1 MKPAEPRTSAPS
13 EANPA
18 PRETHPR
25 LDELLELR
33 HQAHTL
39 GIASHHLVNSAFSGV
54 YASVFRGQGLNFE
67 EVREYREGDDI
78 RNMDWKVTAR
88 TNKPHLKVYREERER
103 SVVLCVDHG
112 PHMYFGT
119 RNTFKSV
126 QAARAASLLGWA
138 ANSRHDRVGGL
149 LFGDA
154 DTGLQHFQP
163 TKDRRALWRLLHEM
177 SNPSQHAQRGIDCL
191 EVVLQRAEKGTGTGA
206 LIFVIADFNREIV
219 GLEKSLGQL
228 CQKHSVVVIP
238 IDDAAD
244 YDMPAMGHVLFRDA
258 NGDMVEIN
266 TDDEAGRDSYR
277 QGWQVRREALVRLTN
292 RLNIA
297 LIPVTTEDEVHR
309 ALMTGLLNRGRMRT
323 RM

>member
-1 MKPAEPRTSAPS
+1 MNPESA
-13 EANPA
+13 
-18 PRETHPR
+18 THPR
-25 LDELLELR
+25 LDDLLELR

-88 TNKPHLKVYREERER
+88 TNQPHLKVYREERER

-126 QAARAASLLGWA
+126 QAARAAALLGWA

-154 DTGLQHFQP
+154 DTGLQHFPP
-163 TKDRRALWRLLHEM
+163 TKDRRALWRLLSEM
-177 SNPSQHAQRGIDCL
+177 SNISRHAQRGVDCL
-191 EVVLQRAEKGTGTGA
+191 ELVLQRAERGTGTGA
-206 LIFVIADFNREIV
+206 LIFVIADFNRDISD
-219 GLEKSLGQL
+219 LEKALGQL

-238 IDDAAD
+238 VDDRAD
-244 YDMPAMGHVLFRDA
+244 RELPAMGHVLFRDPQ
-258 NGDMVEIN
+258 GELIEID
-266 TDDEAGRDSYR
+266 TDDAKGRNAYSE
-277 QGWQVRREALVRLTN
+277 GWTQRRNALQLLCN
-292 RLNIA
+292 RLNIT
-297 LIPVTTEDEVHR
+297 LIPLATDEDVHQG
-309 ALMTGLLNRGRMRT
+309 LMHGLLRRARLRGRR
-323 RM
+323 